1 MMKYLAGFGGAALAI
16 VVLDALWLTFAG
28 PRIYRPMIGEIL
40 ADKVR
45 MAPAVVFYCL
55 YVLGIFVLAVRPAIR
70 SGQWT
75 EALWLGLIVGL
86 VAYGCY
92 DLTNQAT
99 LKVWSIN
106 ITLIDIAWGALL
118 SATGAVAGFFASRLL
133 AK

>member
-1 MMKYLAGFGGAALAI
+1 MMRYLAGFGGAALAI

>member
-1 MMKYLAGFGGAALAI
+1 MLRYLAGLGGVAVTI
-16 VVLDALWLTFAG
+16 VVLDAVWLTFAG
-28 PRIYRPMIGEIL
+28 PRIYRPVLGEIL
-40 ADKVR
+40 ADKIR
-45 MAPAVVFYCL
+45 IAPAVAFYCL
-55 YVLGIFVLAVRPAIR
+55 YVVGVFMLAVRPAIK

-75 EALWLGLIVGL
+75 EALWLGLVVGI

-99 LKVWSIN
+99 LKIWSIN
-106 ITLIDIAWGALL
+106 ITLIDLTWGALL